1 MYINIKKLLKQKG
14 KSMYWLAKTTGISY
28 PTIHN
33 LVNNKTESIKFEVIE
48 KICSALNCTPNDLLI
63 INGNEDHK

>member
-1 MYINIKKLLKQKG
+1 
-14 KSMYWLAKTTGISY
+14 MYWLAKTTGISY